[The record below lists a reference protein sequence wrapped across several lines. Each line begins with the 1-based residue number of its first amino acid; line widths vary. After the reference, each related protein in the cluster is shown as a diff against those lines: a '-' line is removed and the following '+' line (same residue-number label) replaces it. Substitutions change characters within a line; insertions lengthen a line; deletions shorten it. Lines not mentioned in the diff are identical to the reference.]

1 MDIVILNMLKQYN
14 CKTDDD
20 YTNALKQI
28 IQQIALLGLWRA
40 KFFEHAAFYGGTAL
54 RILYKLDRFSEDLD
68 FSLLNENSAFSL
80 NQYHRAMEE
89 ELAAFGFSV
98 EISEK
103 KKNSQS
109 AIDSAFLKANTKA
122 HLLKIDAPSE
132 IQSHYHRQA
141 SLKIK
146 IEIDTE
152 PPMNFST
159 ETKALLQPIPFW
171 VKSYTLPD
179 LFAGKISAA
188 LCRQWQQRVK
198 GRDWYDLL
206 WFIQNNTPVNLYH
219 LETRLRCFN
228 FYKEKDPLTKAK
240 LIKLLTNRIET
251 LDVEL
256 AKKDIVKFIK
266 HPNRL
271 DGWSQALFLQAIS
284 EIQCTR

>member
-1 MDIVILNMLKQYN
+1 MDTVILNMLKQYD
-14 CKTDDD
+14 CKTDGD
-20 YTNALKQI
+20 YENALKQI

-68 FSLLNENSAFSL
+68 FSLLNVNPTFSL
-80 NQYHRAMEE
+80 NPYHKAMEE
-89 ELAAFGFSV
+89 ELAAFGFTV

-103 KKNSQS
+103 KKNTKS
-109 AIDSAFLKANTKA
+109 AINSAFLKANTKE
-122 HLLKIDAPSE
+122 HLLKIDAPSG
-132 IQSHYHRQA
+132 IQSRYPKQA
-141 SLKIK
+141 SLKVK

-152 PPMNFST
+152 PPMNFAT

-188 LCRQWQQRVK
+188 LCRQWKNRVK

-206 WFIQNNTPVNLYH
+206 WFIQNNVPVNLTH
-219 LETRLRCFN
+219 LETRLRCFS
-228 FYKEKDPLTKAK
+228 FYKEKDPLTKNR
-240 LIKLLTNRIET
+240 LIELLSNRIEA
-251 LDVEL
+251 LDVAL
-256 AKKDIVKFIK
+256 AKEDIIKFIR

-271 DGWSQALFLQAIS
+271 DGWSRTLFLQAIS
-284 EIQCTR
+284 EIKCTA